1 MSDLEAA
8 RNRAQSR
15 ATILQS
21 LQDSH
26 KKKKEQ
32 EAAQIINSKIEAPV
46 SQNVSTSRAADIIT
60 DSINDKSYKTKQFVV
75 DMINGKQIVLDN
87 TKNASDSA
95 KAAVKAKM

>member
-26 KKKKEQ
+26 KKKKEL

-46 SQNVSTSRAADIIT
+46 SQNVSTSRAVEIIT
-60 DSINDKSYKTKQFVV
+60 DSINDKSYKTKQFVT

-95 KAAVKAKM
+95 KATAKAKM